1 MARLAAVDIG
11 TNTVRLLVSD
21 VFADGTKTDV
31 VRRAIITRL
40 GQGLGE
46 SGMFKPE
53 AVVRTL
59 ETLAAYSD
67 EIRELGV
74 EAVKVVA
81 TSAARDAGNSGEFLE
96 AAGNILGT
104 AVAVVS
110 GETEASFAF
119 LGATFDF
126 PFENPD
132 NPVVVFDVGGG
143 STEVISGRGRT
154 MEHAVSLDIG
164 SVRLTELFVR
174 NDPPTGVE
182 VAKIQERARV
192 EIEEGLERLAPV
204 VKDSV
209 VIGVAGTVTTIKA
222 VDLELSPYDSAKV
235 HLSVLTGAE
244 VDRVLMKFLMLP
256 LTERLELPGLEP
268 KRADVIIAGTIIT
281 EVVLDALGASG
292 GLTVSEHD
300 IIDGTLL
307 TLARTLASD
316 K

>member
-1 MARLAAVDIG
+1 MTRLAAVDIG
-11 TNTVRLLVSD
+11 TNTIRLLVAD
-21 VFADGTKTDV
+21 VLTDGTKADV
-31 VRRAIITRL
+31 VRRVTITRL

-67 EIRELGV
+67 EIGELGV

-104 AVAVVS
+104 AATVVS

-126 PFENPD
+126 PFKDPD
-132 NPVVVFDVGGG
+132 EPVVVFDVGGG
-143 STEVISGRGRT
+143 STEVISGRGKT
-154 MEHAVSLDIG
+154 MQRAVSLDIG

-182 VAKIQERARV
+182 VDKIQERARV
-192 EIEEGLERLAPV
+192 EIEEGLEKLAPV

-209 VIGVAGTVTTIKA
+209 IIGVAGTVTTIKA
-222 VDLELSPYDSAKV
+222 VDLELDPYDPARV
-235 HLSVLTGAE
+235 HLSVLTGAG
-244 VDRVLMKFLMLP
+244 VNKVLMKFLMLP
-256 LTERLELPGLEP
+256 LAERLELPGLEP

-281 EVVLDALGASG
+281 EAVLDALGAPG
-292 GLTVSEHD
+292 FTVSEHD

-307 TLARTLASD
+307 SLAAETLQ
-316 K
+316 